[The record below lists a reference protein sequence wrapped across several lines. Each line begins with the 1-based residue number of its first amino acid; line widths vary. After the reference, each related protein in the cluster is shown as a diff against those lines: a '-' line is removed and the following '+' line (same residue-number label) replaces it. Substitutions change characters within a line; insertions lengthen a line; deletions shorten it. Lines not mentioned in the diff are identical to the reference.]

1 VGSYELPAASCS
13 LHTSGLFVIVI
24 CYLRAAQA
32 GTAELQIAVENDI
45 RCDRDDLRSPRPMR
59 TNGGL
64 KISSGFI
71 RESRHLVGEFGGL
84 VSPV

>member
-13 LHTSGLFVIVI
+13 LHTSGLFGI

-32 GTAELQIAVENDI
+32 GAAELQIAVENDI

-59 TNGGL
+59 TNGRL